1 MFRGIGGGDCY
12 LLLVSQTFLS
22 VQLNTVLYSDCDFVS
37 NVSLVDTDTVLTL
50 AMSHDYAI
58 CYAHETDNI
67 ALLAN

>member
-1 MFRGIGGGDCY
+1 M
-12 LLLVSQTFLS
+12 SQTFLS